1 MRTLG
6 IIVLIVGVV
15 VLVASIISRIAKSVL
30 PVFGGVWPITGV
42 EFAKTCFLLSIA
54 LILLGEKK

>member
-1 MRTLG
+1 
-6 IIVLIVGVV
+6 
-15 VLVASIISRIAKSVL
+15 L